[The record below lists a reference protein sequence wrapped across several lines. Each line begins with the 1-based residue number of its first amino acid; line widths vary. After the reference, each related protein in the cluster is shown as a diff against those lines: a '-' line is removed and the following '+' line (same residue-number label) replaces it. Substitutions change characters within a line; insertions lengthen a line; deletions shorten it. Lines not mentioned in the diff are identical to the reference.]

1 MKKSESFNLKTAIGL
16 GYRSKNKRNE
26 RSEVQST
33 KGKAFDEVNRE
44 TDGWLKCKAPKAK
57 PLTK

>member
-16 GYRSKNKRNE
+16 GYRSKNKRYE

-33 KGKAFDEVNRE
+33 KGKAFDEVNRALPAGRRE
-44 TDGWLKCKAPKAK
+44 TDG
-57 PLTK
+57 

>member
-1 MKKSESFNLKTAIGL
+1 MTAIGL
-16 GYRSKNKRNE
+16 GYRSKNKRYE

-44 TDGWLKCKAPKAK
+44 TDGWSEVQSTKGKAFDEVNRE
-57 PLTK
+57 TDG